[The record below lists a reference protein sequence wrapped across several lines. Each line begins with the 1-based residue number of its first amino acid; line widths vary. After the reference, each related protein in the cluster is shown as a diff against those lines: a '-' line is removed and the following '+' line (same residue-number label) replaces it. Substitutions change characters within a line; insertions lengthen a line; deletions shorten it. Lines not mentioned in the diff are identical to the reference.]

1 MKKLRAASLSP
12 NTGLPLR
19 EIVVYAPRRWDQM
32 TASERNV
39 VERVHML
46 LAAGR
51 LIQKFHQRDDGSW
64 TIRPFRQQVELEDDD
79 DGVYRRKKRPHE
91 WWPPNAPGYVT
102 GDGGTHRRLAG
113 GWWTV
118 CVAAYTPREAY
129 HLAAL
134 GEWAP
139 DAFTP
144 GIRRMFSDDGAIVLK
159 PG

>member
-19 EIVVYAPRRWDQM
+19 EIVLYAPRRWDQM
-32 TASERNV
+32 TASERKV

-46 LAAGR
+46 LSAGR

-64 TIRPFRQQVELEDDD
+64 RVRPHRGQEVESDDE
-79 DGVYRRKKRPHE
+79 GGIKRPYR
-91 WWPPNAPGYVT
+91 WWPMNAPGYVT
-102 GDGGTHRRLAG
+102 MDGGTHVRRRAART
-113 GWWTV
+113 WWTV
-118 CVAAYTPREAY
+118 YVAAYTPREAY

>member
-12 NTGLPLR
+12 NAGLPLR
-19 EIVVYAPRRWDQM
+19 EIVLYAPRRWDQM
-32 TASERNV
+32 TASERKV

-46 LAAGR
+46 LSAGH
-51 LIQKFHQRDDGSW
+51 LIQTFQQRDDGSW
-64 TIRPFRQQVELEDDD
+64 RVRPLRQAVESDDED
-79 DGVYRRKKRPHE
+79 GIKRPYR
-91 WWPPNAPGYVT
+91 WWPVDAPGYVT
-102 GDGGTHRRLAG
+102 MDGGTHLRSRAVR

-118 CVAAYTPREAY
+118 YVAAYTPREAY